1 MTNAL
6 TPGAAL
12 APANNKEKKLGTR
25 SSLTFKANVNSG
37 RYGWLRL
44 TPAYSF
50 NLVNSVLSDYPSDSV
65 VLEPFSGSA
74 TTPLVAANMGL
85 NVYAREIN
93 PFLVWFGQAKTASYS
108 PDDLELTAVALD
120 EIANNAPAIKDF
132 DALWQPDI
140 FHIERWWNEANLSA
154 LKAIRSLIDETDG
167 QVRNLLDV
175 AFCRELIACSNATFN
190 HPSMGFKEQRESL
203 RSFDYSYK
211 EVIDAYVREAHMV
224 IETAAANPQGACK
237 IELGDSCRPF
247 SPEIQADI
255 VITSPPYAN
264 RMSYIRELRPYMYWM
279 RFLNTGQEAGELDWD
294 TIGGTWGSATTKL
307 KSWKGEVETPI
318 DEAVDDVCSKIIQG
332 KSGEVLSPYVRKY
345 FYDMWQHF
353 TSIKPAIKDGG
364 RICYI
369 VGNSTFSGT
378 MVPAQ
383 EWYAEM
389 MRSAGFKDVHIETIR
404 KRNCNKQLYEYAV
417 EARK

>member
-1 MTNAL
+1 MTQSI
-6 TPGAAL
+6 TPASSLAVAKAARG
-12 APANNKEKKLGTR
+12 KIGTR

-50 NLVNSVLSDYPSDSV
+50 NLVTGVLADYPTGSV
-65 VLEPFSGSA
+65 VLEPFSGSG

-85 NVYAREIN
+85 DVYAREIN
-93 PFLVWFGQAKTASYS
+93 PFLVWFGQAKTAYYS
-108 PDDLELTAVALD
+108 QDTLAEALAVLGKIVEEAHSTRD
-120 EIANNAPAIKDF
+120 Y

-140 FHIERWWNEANLSA
+140 FHIERWWNEANLAA
-154 LKAIRSLIDETDG
+154 LKVLRSLIDKTEG
-167 QVRNLLDV
+167 QVRTLLEV
-175 AFCRELIACSNATFN
+175 ALCRELIACSNAAFN
-190 HPSMGFKEQRESL
+190 HPSMSFKEQSESL
-203 RSFDYSYK
+203 FSFDYSYG
-211 EVIDAYVREAHMV
+211 EVIDAYEQEARMI
-224 IETAAANPQGACK
+224 IESAAENPVGKCL
-237 IELGDSCRPF
+237 IEHGDSCMPF
-247 SPEIQADI
+247 SEDIKADI

-279 RFLNTGQEAGELDWD
+279 RFLATGQEAGDLDWS

-307 KSWKGEVETPI
+307 KSWQGESATPI
-318 DEAVDDVCSKIIQG
+318 DDAVDEVCAKIING

-353 TSIKPAIKDGG
+353 TSIMPAIKEGG

-378 MVPAQ
+378 MVPTQ

-389 MRSAGFKDVHIETIR
+389 MRASGFKDVRVEIIR

-417 EARK
+417 EGLK